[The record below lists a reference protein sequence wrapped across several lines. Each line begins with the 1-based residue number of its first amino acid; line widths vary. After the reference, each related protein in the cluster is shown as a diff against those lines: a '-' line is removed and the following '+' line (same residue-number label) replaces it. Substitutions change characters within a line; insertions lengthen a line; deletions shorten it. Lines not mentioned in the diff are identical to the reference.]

1 VPRVPRGFSLIELLA
16 ALAIAA
22 VLAALAVPA
31 YRQHAYRVRRIDGKE
46 LLLRIAQAQERYYA
60 SYGRYGAL
68 AELGFAEPVRSTH
81 GYYLATLSLGT
92 GVSMQSFVATAL
104 PARVQRDDRCGALAL
119 DDTGRKTPEAGDA
132 AANGH
137 GACW

>member
-1 VPRVPRGFSLIELLA
+1 MPRVPRGFSLIELLA

-31 YRQHAYRVRRIDGKE
+31 YRQHAYRVRRIEGKE

-68 AELGFAEPVRSTH
+68 AELGFAEPVPSVRGH
-81 GYYLATLSLGT
+81 YLARLSLGS
-92 GVSMQSFVATAL
+92 GGSMQSFMATAQ
-104 PARVQRDDRCGALAL
+104 PVRVQKDDHCGALAI
-119 DDTGRKTPEAGDA
+119 DDTGRKLPEAGDA
-132 AANGH
+132 AANGN